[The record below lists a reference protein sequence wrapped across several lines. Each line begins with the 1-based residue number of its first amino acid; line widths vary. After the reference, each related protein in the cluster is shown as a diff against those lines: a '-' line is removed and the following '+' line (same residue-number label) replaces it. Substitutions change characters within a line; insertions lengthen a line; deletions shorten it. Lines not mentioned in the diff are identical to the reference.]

1 MYFVLHHSGHYRCQQ
16 VHRISPTVLSS
27 PGGVGERRRI
37 TFEPTKSQFMSVS
50 THRAQWPIPDLTFDG
65 TTLQH
70 SDSIK
75 LLGVTFDT
83 HLSYG
88 NHLRAIA
95 LQANQRIGFFRKASN
110 VLNRQGRMATD
121 KGFIRPLLEYAP

>member
-1 MYFVLHHSGHYRCQQ
+1 MYFVLHQSGHYLYQH
-16 VHRISPTVLSS
+16 VHRISPTVRSS

-50 THRAQWPIPDLTFDG
+50 TQRAQWPIPDLTFDG

-95 LQANQRIGFFRKASN
+95 LQTNQRIGFFRKASN
-110 VLNRQGRMATD
+110 VLNRQGRMATY